1 MYLAFYGL
9 SEKPFNA
16 TPDPKFLYLTPGHR
30 DALAQLLYGVR
41 ENKGFIVLTGEVGT
55 GKTTLLQALLQRLD
69 GNAAVA
75 FIFNSTLSFD
85 GVFEYM
91 LEDFGI
97 AKTASSQAQRLF
109 VLNNFLIERRRAGQN
124 AVLILDEAQNLD
136 PPTLEKVRLLSNF
149 ETPTAKLLQ
158 ILLVGQPELEAKLQ
172 LPELRQL
179 RQRIGLRCSIPV
191 LTHQETPDYIR
202 TRLRIAGAR
211 DLGLF
216 TDRAVARIS
225 QYAGGIPRVINIV
238 CDHCLLYGYADQKR
252 KIDCDIVEQ
261 AIEYFEE
268 GKRQRRGGRSLS
280 WRRALAPVEWW
291 VVALMAA
298 LVVSGMAVLAL
309 RPEALERVSSLVAK
323 YLFDLGRSVRGLLA
337 IR

>member
-1 MYLAFYGL
+1 MYLTFYGL

-30 DALAQLLYGVR
+30 EALAQLLYGVQ
-41 ENKGFIVLTGEVGT
+41 EHKGFIVLTGEVGT

-85 GVFEYM
+85 GLFEYM

-97 AKTASSQAQRLF
+97 AQSAMSQAQRLF
-109 VLNNFLIERRRAGQN
+109 AFNNFLIERRRAGQN
-124 AVLILDEAQNLD
+124 TVLILDEAQNLD

-149 ETPTAKLLQ
+149 ETRTEKLLQ

-172 LPELRQL
+172 LPGLRQL
-179 RQRIGLRCSIPV
+179 RQRIGLHWRVPC
-191 LTHQETPDYIR
+191 LTRQEAGDYIR
-202 TRLRIAGAR
+202 TRLRIAGLR

-225 QYAGGIPRVINIV
+225 EYADGIPRVINIL

-252 KIDCDIVEQ
+252 RIDSETVEQ
-261 AIEYFEE
+261 AVDYFEN
-268 GKRQRRGGRSLS
+268 GRRQRRGAWGLSL
-280 WRRALAPVEWW
+280 RRALAPAEWW
-291 VVALMAA
+291 LLASIAA
-298 LVVSGMAVLAL
+298 LAVGMTVLTIH
-309 RPEALERVSSLVAK
+309 PEFLGDVPGVAARH
-323 YLFDLGRSVRGLLA
+323 LLDFARSVRELLA
-337 IR
+337 MR